1 MKKLLLGA
9 VLTVMSLNS
18 YANKG
23 YEIAKKADVNQRN
36 FVDEKSISTLTLINA
51 AGDTVERKMTSI
63 TMERDNSKDLSV
75 IQFLN
80 PADVRGTS
88 LLTYQ
93 NPKGNDKQWLY
104 LPELRRVKKISS
116 KNKSGSF
123 MGSEFSYEDISGN
136 TLDKWSYTFLKEET
150 LNGQLCY
157 VVERIPTYDNSGYSK
172 VKVWF
177 SKENHLMMRGE
188 FFDRKN
194 TLLKVQTM
202 LGWKQ
207 YNETWRFTRVEM
219 ENVQTKKKSI
229 LDYSKRT
236 FKNGLKKKDFS
247 KRSMQRLL
255 KI

>member
-1 MKKLLLGA
+1 MKKVLLMVLLVGA
-9 VLTVMSLNS
+9 VSGAL
-18 YANKG
+18 ANKG
-23 YEIAKKADVNQRN
+23 YDIAKKADGNQRN

-51 AGDTVERKMTSI
+51 AGDTVMRKMTSI

-93 NPKGNDKQWLY
+93 NPTGNDKQWLY

-136 TLDKWSYTFLKEET
+136 TLDKWSYTFIKEDSF
-150 LNGQLCY
+150 NGVPCY
-157 VVERIPTYDNSGYSK
+157 LVERVPTYDNSGYSK

-177 SKENHLMMRGE
+177 SIDNHLMMRAE
-188 FFDRKN
+188 FFDRKQ
-194 TLLKVQTM
+194 TLLKVQLM
-202 LGWKQ
+202 MGWKQ
-207 YNETWRFTRVEM
+207 YGKTWRFDRIEM
-219 ENVQTKKKSI
+219 ENMQNKKKSI

-247 KRSMQRLL
+247 KRSMQRML